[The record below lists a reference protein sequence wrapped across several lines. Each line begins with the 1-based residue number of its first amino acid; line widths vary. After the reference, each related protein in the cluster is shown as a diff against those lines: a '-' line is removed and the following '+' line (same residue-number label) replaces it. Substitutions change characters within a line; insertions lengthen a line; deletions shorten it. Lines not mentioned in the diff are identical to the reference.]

1 MRSYER
7 NTCETPEASRSQGET
22 ANDIFIKH
30 EGVLVL
36 ARLSNLNYDNNPK
49 T

>member
-1 MRSYER
+1 MKGIHVKPLKLQEII
-7 NTCETPEASRSQGET
+7 SQGET

-36 ARLSNLNYDNNPK
+36 AHLSNLNYDNNPK